1 MCIFLYN
8 RVSYFFLTDIM
19 IFRHEFLIK
28 DHKMPAVLGEMT
40 IKMRLHEQN
49 VAFVPVGFVFMRM
62 CYS

>member
-1 MCIFLYN
+1 
-8 RVSYFFLTDIM
+8 M

-40 IKMRLHEQN
+40 NKMRLHEQN
-49 VAFVPVGFVFMRM
+49 VAFVPLELVFVTM